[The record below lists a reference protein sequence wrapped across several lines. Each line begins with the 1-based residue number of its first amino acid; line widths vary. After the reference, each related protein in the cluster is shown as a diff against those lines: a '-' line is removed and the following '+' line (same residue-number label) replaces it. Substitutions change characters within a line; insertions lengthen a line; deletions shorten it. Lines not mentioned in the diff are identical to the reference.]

1 MPPANHV
8 DASPTKRF
16 FVEMLVRD
24 IELAPAIIDLLD
36 NSVDGAKRIRNSGG
50 AGKAKAPFAGLKVD
64 LRIDSKRFE
73 IVDNCGGIDPET
85 ARTYAFRFGRPEG
98 MATTH
103 GEVGQFGVGMKRA
116 LFKIG
121 RRFSVAS
128 CSAEGRFS
136 VDVDVDDWVAKP
148 KDWTFPMKSL
158 AKAKPPTEPGTRL
171 LVDRLHSSV
180 RSDFGLDSFLARV
193 KSQIEM
199 RHAIAMERGLEIRLN
214 DAKLSPRAP
223 VLLLGDDIKPI
234 VRRRQVAANGD
245 SVAMELYAGFVTL
258 RDEDADTDDPEK
270 FKGSSRSGWYLFCN
284 DRMLIW
290 ADRGRLT
297 GWGEEVARYHPQY
310 RRFRG
315 YVLLNGEAKYMPWN
329 TAKTQV
335 DEDNEVWRVVR
346 GEMVDA
352 LRQSVKAMNRIKREV
367 EQRPVGDRPLVRAL
381 KNAQAVR
388 LGDLPSSRGL
398 DVPPTPKR
406 ISADT
411 TTIKYAVPTAEFD
424 KVSDRL
430 SLGDAADVGRATF
443 QYYVRREIDV

>member
-1 MPPANHV
+1 MPSASHV

-36 NSVDGAKRIRNSGG
+36 NSVDGAKRVRT
-50 AGKAKAPFAGLKVD
+50 AAVAKGSEDPFAGLTVQ
-64 LRIDSKRFE
+64 LNINATRFE
-73 IVDNCGGIDPET
+73 IEDNCGGIDPQT
-85 ARTYAFRFGRPEG
+85 ARTYAFRFGRPDG
-98 MATTH
+98 MDATR

-121 RRFSVAS
+121 RRFHVAS
-128 CSAEGRFS
+128 SSKEGRFR
-136 VDVDVDDWVAKP
+136 VDVDVDDWVGKP
-148 KDWTFPMKSL
+148 KDWTFPMATLSNRER
-158 AKAKPPTEPGTRL
+158 PTKHGIRL
-171 LVDRLHSSV
+171 LVDKLHDSV
-180 RSDFGLDSFLARV
+180 RAAFTLDSFLARV
-193 KSQIEM
+193 KAQIEM
-199 RHAIAMERGLEIRLN
+199 RHAIAMEQGLEITLN
-214 DAKLSPRAP
+214 GAKLSPRAP
-223 VLLLGDDIKPI
+223 VLLLGDDIKPL
-234 VRRRQVAANGD
+234 VRERRIDINGD
-245 SVAMELYAGFVTL
+245 SISMELYAGFVSL

-270 FKGSSRSGWYLFCN
+270 FKGSSQSGWYLFCN

-335 DEDNEVWRVVR
+335 DEDSVVWQAVR
-346 GEMVDA
+346 NEMVDA

-367 EQRPVGDRPLVRAL
+367 EQRPANDRPLVRAL
-381 KNAQAVR
+381 KNASPVR
-388 LGDLPSSRGL
+388 LSQLPSSKAL

-411 TTIKYAVPTAEFD
+411 TTIRYAVPSSDFQRVA
-424 KVSDRL
+424 DRL
-430 SLGDAADVGRATF
+430 EITDASDVGRATF
-443 QYYVRREIDV
+443 RYYLRREADA